1 MEFATTDTLNDTIV
15 ISEKTFFELYHIEPQ
30 ESEGQ
35 LYFDGFAVRIVDIE
49 FEQVYLQAVHGH
61 DFEKEYC

>member
-1 MEFATTDTLNDTIV
+1 MEFTTTDTQNDTIV
-15 ISEKTFFELYHIEPQ
+15 ISEDMFLELYHETPQ

-49 FEQVYLQAVHGH
+49 FEQVYLQSVYGN
-61 DFEKEYC
+61 DFEKEYY